1 MKTDKVISALKIN
14 IATAKIFRKKLT
26 NEVLKAEMTGMIK
39 GYEFAIMLL
48 ENPEVAL
55 GHIKHSK

>member
-1 MKTDKVISALKIN
+1 
-14 IATAKIFRKKLT
+14 
-26 NEVLKAEMTGMIK
+26 MTGMIK
-39 GYEFAIMLL
+39 GYKFAIMLL